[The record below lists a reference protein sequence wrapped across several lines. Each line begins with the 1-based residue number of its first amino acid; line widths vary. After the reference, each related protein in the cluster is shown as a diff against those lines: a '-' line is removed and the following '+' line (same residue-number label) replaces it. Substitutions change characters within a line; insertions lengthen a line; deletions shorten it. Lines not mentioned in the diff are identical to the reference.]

1 MSCMRRVTL
10 AGIVVAVSAVIVPS
24 AAADGLPVLGVDV
37 GSSGVAT
44 PDGIARYVTIPAT
57 GGTLVERIRQDGG
70 QVLATSLFP
79 GTFTIPAVA
88 YDASAGGLSGDRRTL
103 VLIEPRT
110 SFPRATTKLL
120 VLRTPALRYRTTV
133 TLHGDFSFDAVS
145 PGGRRLYLIQY
156 VSTQDPTRYAVRS
169 YDLSSM
175 ELDPKPVID
184 PLKADEK
191 MRGQP
196 LSRAASADGR
206 WAYTL
211 YDGAGGTPFVH
222 ALDTARGTARCIDL
236 DELDRTALWRLSLR
250 MTDGGR
256 SVSVV
261 NGTNE
266 VLSVD
271 TATLRVDSGHAR
283 AWWPIVTLAALVAA
297 VFVLAAALVRRR
309 PDPLVPGL
317 AP

>member
-1 MSCMRRVTL
+1 MRSSRIV
-10 AGIVVAVSAVIVPS
+10 GIVIALSAVLVPP

-37 GSSGVAT
+37 GSSGVAA
-44 PDGIARYVTIPAT
+44 PAGLARYVTIPST
-57 GGTLVERIRQDGG
+57 GGTLVERIRRDGG
-70 QVLATSLFP
+70 QVLAASLFP

-88 YDASAGGLSGDRRTL
+88 YDASPGGLSGDRHTL

-120 VLRTPALRYRTTV
+120 VLRTPALRYRATIR
-133 TLHGDFSFDAVS
+133 LRGDFSFDAVS
-145 PGGRRLYLIQY
+145 PDGRRLYLIQY
-156 VSTQDPTRYAVRS
+156 VSPNDPTRYAVRS

-175 ELDPKPVID
+175 RLDPKPVVD
-184 PLKADEK
+184 PVKPGEK

-211 YDGAGGTPFVH
+211 YNGGGATPFVH
-222 ALDTARGTARCIDL
+222 ALDTARGTARCIDV
-236 DELDRTALWRLSLR
+236 DQLDRTALWRLSLR
-250 MTDGGR
+250 ITHGGR

-261 NGTNE
+261 DGTRN
-266 VLSVD
+266 VLSID
-271 TATLRVDSGHAR
+271 TASLRVQSDHTR
-283 AWWPIVTLAALVAA
+283 AWWPFVAPAAVAAAAVALAAPL
-297 VFVLAAALVRRR
+297 LRRR
-309 PDPLVPGL
+309 PPRLVPDL